1 MEFTFALGELVLY
14 AALVV
19 FGFVIGR
26 SVYRQK
32 KRRYWPWDP
41 DELPTTRDDTPRPL
55 SELGYD
61 IIVYAAQ
68 FMEDNDPSQNAYDE
82 LADDITRM
90 IMSHEIKT
98 ELSKDQPS
106 S

>member
-14 AALVV
+14 AVLFV
-19 FGFVIGR
+19 FGFMSGR

-41 DELPTTRDDTPRPL
+41 DELPTTRDDTPRSL

-68 FMEDNDPSQNAYDE
+68 FMEDNDPSQRVYDE

-90 IMSHEIKT
+90 IMSHEIKANS
-98 ELSKDQPS
+98 SKDHNS
-106 S
+106 